1 MTLPAYD
8 PPESQRTC
16 LAVALAPLL
25 VLLAFTA
32 VVTRLIDADTGLAIL
47 AASGVW
53 VVHEMHGYQKT
64 IDGYNADYVRRHLA
78 WRSAGTL
85 ATLAGEAQLNTPTR
99 DFVQRYLAAGQVL
112 LRDGQTVD

>member
-1 MTLPAYD
+1 MTLPDYS
-8 PPESQRTC
+8 PPDCPRTC

-32 VVTRLIDADTGLAIL
+32 VVCRLADVDTALAVL
-47 AASGVW
+47 AACGVW

-64 IDGYNADYVRRHLA
+64 IDAYNADYTARHLA

-85 ATLAGEAQLNTPTR
+85 ARLAQEGQLPLTTR
-99 DFVQRYLAAGQVL
+99 EFVQRYLDAGGVL
-112 LRDGQTVD
+112 LRDGQSV

>member
-47 AASGVW
+47 VASGVW
-53 VVHEMHGYQKT
+53 VVHEMHDFQKS

-85 ATLAGEAQLNTPTR
+85 DTLAREPQTNATTR